1 MIMLVVAAVLAVSG
15 TAAAADQN
23 VTITKAG
30 FLPTSVTLA
39 AGEKVTFTNTD
50 TAAHQV
56 VFNKT
61 TGISCT
67 PANLVLQATQT
78 AVCTFASAGTF
89 QYTDAQD
96 KKLKGTVVVQAA
108 PASVSVAVSPALVT
122 FGSSVTLTG
131 SVSSK
136 AANEKVAIEGQACG
150 ENAARVVTNVTTT
163 SGGAYSAGVQPL
175 KNTSYT
181 VRWKSSASPAVA
193 VRVRPAVALGK
204 LAAHRYAVRVRAG
217 DSLAGKAVVLQR
229 YDRSRSS
236 WLRVKTALLAA
247 GPSAAAPTV
256 ISSVTVSA
264 RVRARTQLRAVLP
277 AAQAAPCYAAGTS
290 NRISG

>member
-1 MIMLVVAAVLAVSG
+1 MIMLAATAVLLVAG
-15 TAAAADQN
+15 TAHAADQN

-39 AGEKVTFTNTD
+39 TGEKVTFTNTD

-67 PANLVLQATQT
+67 PANLVLQATQSG
-78 AVCTFASAGTF
+78 VCTFASAGTF

-108 PASVSVAVSPALVT
+108 PASVSLAVSPALVT

-131 SVSSK
+131 TVSTK
-136 AANEKVAIEGQACG
+136 ATNEKVAIEAQACG
-150 ENAARVVTNVTTT
+150 ESAAKTVANATTT
-163 SGGAYSAGVQPL
+163 SGGAYTAAVQPL

-181 VRWKSSASPAVA
+181 VRWKSAASPAVA
-193 VRVRPAVALGK
+193 IRVRPAVTLGRV
-204 LAAHRYAVRVRAG
+204 AAHRYAVRVRAG

-229 YDRSRSS
+229 YDRARSS
-236 WLRVKTALLAA
+236 WLRVKTALLVA

-256 ISSVTVSA
+256 VSSVTVSA
-264 RVRARTQLRAVLP
+264 TVRARTLLRAVLP
-277 AAQAAPCYAAGTS
+277 AVQAAPCYAAGTS